1 MKRGLNYGA
10 PLCIRC
16 GKRAADLDGAVD
28 IPFRGRYCP
37 PCAAIRADERARA
50 DIVQGPIVAKWDGHG
65 AYPHYKNSK

>member
-1 MKRGLNYGA
+1 MKRGLNYSA

-16 GKRAADLDGAVD
+16 RKRAADLDGAVD

-50 DIVQGPIVAKWDGHG
+50 DIVQGPIVEVAQ
-65 AYPHYKNSK
+65 